1 MDLSGKLKMTH
12 GRWLAA
18 NCGNLPSEK
27 DCKLVIMA
35 PEGQKEDLLDAAV
48 VHAVK
53 AHGHKEDPQLRK
65 ELGEY
70 LETVEI

>member
-1 MDLSGKLKMTH
+1 MDLSGKLKMAH

-18 NCGNLPSEK
+18 NCGSLTSEK
-27 DCKLVIMA
+27 NCKLVIMA

-53 AHGHKEDPQLRK
+53 THGHKEDTQLRK
-65 ELGEY
+65 ELGKH
-70 LETVEI
+70 LETVDI